1 MNAMNSLSLPH
12 HDLDSTIRAA
22 NTDPVESISNPHNAI
37 RGANSEGDTFD
48 RPGRLSVTSAANR
61 IRRFD
66 DSLRVDHVGHN
77 PIRVDDNRI
86 SVGSRDYNLDR
97 DGYRRLCQ
105 SLGAPR
111 DYLKKLPPK
120 LRSEIV
126 QYHVDQRHHITKMR
140 RADDAGAVVSSDD
153 RFLTL
158 SRSDLQDLTGTE
170 VYSTIV
176 DAIDQPGQL
185 LEVYGLSFTDE
196 LVTFE
201 IVSRQIVTEVRPGDL
216 ICGGLR
222 VAHSRAGMD
231 ATSIHSFALRLV
243 CTNGL
248 VHRECTGP
256 RRTARTRR
264 LPAGSSQAKDRQL
277 EQIHRLALQSW
288 SHTRQLLDSV
298 ARLPEE
304 TVTDPDHLFERFL
317 RNGRM
322 FSRQLIQRLHEAWTM
337 ENSETT
343 AYGILN
349 ALTRVATHDSQL
361 SSRQR
366 RSMNALAGI
375 FAQKNTHICPHCF
388 SVISAVN

>member
-1 MNAMNSLSLPH
+1 MNAMHSLSLPQH
-12 HDLDSTIRAA
+12 GHESTIGAA
-22 NTDPVESISNPHNAI
+22 NTDPVESNSNPHDAI
-37 RGANSEGDTFD
+37 RGADSEVDTLD
-48 RPGRLSVTSAANR
+48 RPGHLSVTSAASR
-61 IRRFD
+61 IRCFD
-66 DSLRVDHVGHN
+66 DSIRVDHVGRN
-77 PIRVDDNRI
+77 PIRVDHDRI
-86 SVGSRDYNLDR
+86 SVGGRDYNLDR

-105 SLGAPR
+105 SLGEPHR

-158 SRSDLQDLTGTE
+158 SRSDCRTSIGTE

-222 VAHSRAGMD
+222 VAHSRVGMD

-248 VHRECTGP
+248 VHRECIGP

-264 LPAGSSQAKDRQL
+264 LPASSNQAKDRQL
-277 EQIHRLALQSW
+277 EQIHRLTRQSW

-298 ARLPEE
+298 APPARG
-304 TVTDPDHLFERFL
+304 
-317 RNGRM
+317 NG
-322 FSRQLIQRLHEAWTM
+322 
-337 ENSETT
+337 N
-343 AYGILN
+343 
-349 ALTRVATHDSQL
+349 
-361 SSRQR
+361 
-366 RSMNALAGI
+366 
-375 FAQKNTHICPHCF
+375 
-388 SVISAVN
+388 